1 MVAGRRCQGVA
12 RQKSDGTRIW
22 KAVKS
27 RWQISFFGKCREGNG
42 NQHGRNQAGND
53 AGA

>member
-12 RQKSDGTRIW
+12 RQKSGGIRIGET
-22 KAVKS
+22 VES
-27 RWQISFFGKCREGNG
+27 GWQIAFFGKCREGNG
-42 NQHGRNQAGND
+42 NQHGRNQAGKD